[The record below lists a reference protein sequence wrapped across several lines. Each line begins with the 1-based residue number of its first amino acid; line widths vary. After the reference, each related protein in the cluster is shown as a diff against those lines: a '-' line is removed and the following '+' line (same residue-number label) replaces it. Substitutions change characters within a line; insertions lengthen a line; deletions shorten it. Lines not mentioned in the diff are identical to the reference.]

1 MPMVIEYLETF
12 GKRVFDHKV
21 RFIDV
26 LVVGY
31 AIAGKPEIALN
42 VFGKMRFQGLDL
54 DIVGYHILLGALAKD
69 NYFNSFDVILNQIQS
84 KGYATRVT
92 HTIVVKFLCNQDR
105 LDEAE
110 NYVIGL
116 LDSGKK
122 LHGSEVGFLVG
133 SLCERK
139 KFGHAFELVKKFGN
153 PGLNLLERAY
163 GVCIKG
169 LVKGGRLDEALEFF
183 RQKRDSEGY
192 VPRWYM
198 YNMLIC
204 RLLRES
210 RLHEVYDLLMDMQ
223 ESCIPP
229 DMVTMSAVLCF
240 LCKAGM
246 MNVALQLYESRSQ
259 FGLNPNNLAYK
270 YLILNLC
277 WDGSVK
283 EAYSVFKSFIGNV
296 LFPDRQTFTTLAN
309 ALCRECKV
317 DEMKEL
323 MHLAVERNFIPSHIT
338 YDKFISA
345 WCQGG
350 RVEDSYLVHGE
361 HNNATARLSYGMMI
375 KSFIKLK
382 RGDIAA
388 DLLVEMKD
396 KNFELTRIWCTAV
409 IGSLLDME
417 NPKSRVFNLLDMLTH
432 GKPDTKIFNFFIDGA
447 AHANNTELAREVYEF
462 MLRNNIAPSNSSQ
475 RLVLNGYLRSGKIYD
490 ALNFFH
496 SLRHQGTVSR
506 KVYQSIIFALCKYS
520 KADIAHNFLF
530 QMLKAGLNPSIECFE
545 ILVQTLCSLKRYH
558 EAINLVQVYI
568 KMGLRLT
575 NFLGNILLSHSLISP
590 NIYHACV
597 HLRGAEE
604 EECSPMS
611 TLRFVIG
618 AFSGC
623 LRVNHSVEELEKLIS
638 MCFPLDFYT
647 YNQLLRRVTQYDMN
661 QACELFNRIRQRG
674 YEPNDW
680 TYNIMVSGFSNHG
693 RNVEAKWWVGEMHQ
707 KGFYPT
713 EKTKRSVQKGIL
725 SNREY

>member
-21 RFIDV
+21 RFIDL

-42 VFGKMRFQGLDL
+42 VFGKMRYQGLDL

-69 NYFNSFDVILNQIQS
+69 NYFNSFDVILNQIRR

-92 HTIVVKFLCNQDR
+92 DTIVVKFLCNQGR

-110 NYVIGL
+110 NYLIGL

-139 KFGHAFELVKKFGN
+139 KVGHAVELVKEFGN
-153 PGLNLLERAY
+153 SGLNLFEHAY
-163 GVCIKG
+163 GDCIKG

-192 VPRWYM
+192 VPRRYR
-198 YNMLIC
+198 YNLLIC

-229 DMVTMSAVLCF
+229 DMVTMSAVVCF

-246 MNVALQLYESRSQ
+246 VNVALQLYESRSQ

-283 EAYSVFKSFIGNV
+283 EAYSVFKNFIGNG
-296 LFPDRQTFTTLAN
+296 LFPDTQTFTTLAN

-323 MHLAVERNFIPSHIT
+323 MHLAWERNFTPSQIT
-338 YDKFISA
+338 YDKFILA
-345 WCQGG
+345 LCQAG
-350 RVEDSYLVHGE
+350 RLEDSYLVHGD
-361 HNNATARLSYGMMI
+361 HNNATARLSYGRMI
-375 KSFIKLK
+375 KSFIKFK

-388 DLLVEMKD
+388 RLLVEMKE
-396 KNFELTRIWCTAV
+396 KNFKLTRIWCTAV

-417 NPKSRVFNLLDMLTH
+417 NPKSRVFNLLDRLTH

-447 AHANNTELAREVYEF
+447 GHANNTELAREVYEL
-462 MLRNNIAPSNSSQ
+462 MLRNNIAPTSLSQ
-475 RLVLNGYLRSGKIYD
+475 RLVLNGYLKSGKIYD

-496 SLRHQGTVSR
+496 SLRCQGTVSK
-506 KVYQSIIFALCKYS
+506 KVYQSIIFALCKSS
-520 KADIAHNFLF
+520 KVDIAHNFLF

-545 ILVQTLCSLKRYH
+545 ILVQTLCSLERYH
-558 EAINLVQVYI
+558 EAINLVHVYI
-568 KMGLRLT
+568 KMGRRLT

-590 NIYHACV
+590 DIYHACV
-597 HLRGAEE
+597 RLRGAKE

-611 TLRFVIG
+611 TLSFVIG
-618 AFSGC
+618 AFSRC
-623 LRVNHSVEELEKLIS
+623 LRVNPSVEELEKLIS
-638 MCFPLDFYT
+638 MCFPLDLYT

-661 QACELFNRIRQRG
+661 QACELFNRIRHRG

-680 TYNIMVSGFSNHG
+680 TYNIMVRGFSNHG
-693 RNVEAKWWVGEMHQ
+693 RNDEAKQWVEEMHQ
-707 KGFYPT
+707 KGFYPR
-713 EKTKRSVQKGIL
+713 ENTKRCVQKGIL